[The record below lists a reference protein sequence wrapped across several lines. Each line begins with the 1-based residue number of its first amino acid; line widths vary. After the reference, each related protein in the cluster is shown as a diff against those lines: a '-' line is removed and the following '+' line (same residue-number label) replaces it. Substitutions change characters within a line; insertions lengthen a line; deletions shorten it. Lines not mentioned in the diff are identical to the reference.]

1 MKLTLILISPI
12 LISLLF
18 AFLIWKKYKKQEGND
33 SLLFN
38 QFNVAENDNNF
49 DEFDIY

>member
-1 MKLTLILISPI
+1 MKLTLILIMPV

-18 AFLIWKKYKKQEGND
+18 AFLIWKKYKKEEGKENV
-33 SLLFN
+33 LLS
-38 QFNVAENDNNF
+38 QFNVAENENNF